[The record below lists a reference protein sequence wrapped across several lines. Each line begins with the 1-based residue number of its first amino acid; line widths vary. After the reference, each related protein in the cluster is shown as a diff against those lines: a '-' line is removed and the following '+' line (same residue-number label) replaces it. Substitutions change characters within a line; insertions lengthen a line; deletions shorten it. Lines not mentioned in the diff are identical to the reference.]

1 MPFSKPKILI
11 YYYDIIV
18 YYYNI
23 MVIFM
28 CRDVPCEPPDNVPP
42 KWLRL
47 RDFVRALRFPTRW
60 LIIEYI
66 GKGKKSTKEIYDYL
80 IRAGEELT
88 KSGLYYHLSELK
100 NAGIIEVADYI
111 EEGGGAPEK
120 VWKLKTKKIVIDL
133 LEQRHKV
140 VK

>member
-1 MPFSKPKILI
+1 MCD
-11 YYYDIIV
+11 DIP
-18 YYYNI
+18 
-23 MVIFM
+23 
-28 CRDVPCEPPDNVPP
+28 CKLPDKVPL
-42 KWLRL
+42 KWRRL
-47 RDFVRALRFPTRW
+47 RKFVKALRFPTRW

-66 GKGKKSTKEIYDYL
+66 GEGSKSTKEIYEYL
-80 IRAGEELT
+80 LKKGEKIT

-133 LEQRHKV
+133 LENRGGK
-140 VK
+140 

>member
-1 MPFSKPKILI
+1 
-11 YYYDIIV
+11 
-18 YYYNI
+18 
-23 MVIFM
+23 M
-28 CRDVPCEPPDNVPP
+28 CEDVPCKPPDNAPP

-47 RDFVRALRFPTRW
+47 RNFVRALRFPTRW

-66 GKGKKSTKEIYDYL
+66 GESSRSTKEIYDHL
-80 IRAGEELT
+80 VERGEQIT

-100 NAGIIEVADYI
+100 NAGIIEVAEYI

-133 LEQRHKV
+133 LESGD
-140 VK
+140 

>member
-1 MPFSKPKILI
+1 
-11 YYYDIIV
+11 
-18 YYYNI
+18 

-28 CRDVPCEPPDNVPP
+28 CDEIPCKPPDNVPP

-47 RDFVRALRFPTRW
+47 RKFVKALRFPTRW

-66 GKGKKSTKEIYDYL
+66 GEGKKSTKEIYDYL
-80 IRAGEELT
+80 IKMGEKLT

-100 NAGIIEVADYI
+100 NAGIIEVAEYI

-120 VWKLKTKKIVIDL
+120 AWKLKTKKIVIDL
-133 LEQRHKV
+133 LETEEADD
-140 VK
+140 